1 MNAWYRRRIVPLSL
15 FFGLGLCSV
24 SGVSAQPTRALCKP
38 IEAATFPERIH
49 VRCQYPIAGFVYFAA
64 SAAEPRF
71 ASRALSVME
80 AAQVSDKVV
89 LVGFDPTDT
98 LSGPV
103 FGCAVADCRPLLS
116 IVLVENPPP
125 PAPGRCEVNPN
136 DIGCPAYCTA
146 HDDMNCEGYCR
157 RHPQDPDCAL
167 PLPDRC
173 DRYPRAPGCQNP
185 PRPPALRH

>member
-1 MNAWYRRRIVPLSL
+1 MNAWCRCRIGLMVLLCGAAL
-15 FFGLGLCSV
+15 FGASGL
-24 SGVSAQPTRALCKP
+24 SAQQTRALCKP
-38 IEAATFPERIH
+38 IETATFPERIH
-49 VRCQYPIAGFVYFAA
+49 VRCQYPVAGGFVYFAA
-64 SAAEPRF
+64 STAEPRF

-89 LVGFDPTDT
+89 LVGFDPADT
-98 LSGPV
+98 VSGAG

-125 PAPGRCEVNPN
+125 PAPARCDINPN
-136 DIGCPAYCTA
+136 DTGCPGYCST

-157 RHPQDPDCAL
+157 RHPTDPECVM

-173 DRYPRAPGCQNP
+173 ERYPHSPGCRNP
-185 PRPPALRH
+185 AR